1 MVPLGLILI
10 LAVGG
15 GISHGPAP
23 SDSTES
29 DKPSRGTPQWRGYID
44 PDRSSGRVRRHR
56 GPARFGRPDTAW
68 MRHVRDSTGRR
79 LIPNWI
85 GTLHGWGTDE
95 PIYSQQWSLENT
107 GQVVESETGLPGA
120 DIGAVEAWNLTTGDS
135 NVVVAF
141 VDGGIDVRHP
151 DFFGKLAYNEIERKG
166 VAGKDDDDNGY
177 VDDTLGWD
185 FVRGDAVA
193 RDLGGHGSATASLVA
208 AAWDGNGLAGLA
220 PGVRV
225 LPVRVADGGSRVELA
240 NLVDGI
246 DYAVSRKAKVVNLS
260 LGGLTATDGID
271 SAIAR
276 AVRSGAVVV
285 ASSGNEGVDLDKT
298 PRYPAALTMRG
309 LLVVGASTMRDG
321 LSGYS
326 NYSLKKVHLS
336 APGDAILAASLPMP
350 ATLDQEMFE
359 SGLAGWTTGGNST
372 VNWDVETRN
381 GNTWLSD
388 SPGKLYAT
396 SGRSWIRSPKFN
408 ADGHSDLVLS
418 MSLRGSV
425 SGSDLFVIEAAPDTS
440 FTTGVDTLFE
450 LGSFLMQEPMK
461 MGFDVPQDGRPFHVR
476 FSMSSSRPSSISDS
490 GVMIDSLVLYARD
503 VPQPPAGTF
512 ARVWGTSFSAPLVSG
527 ALALML
533 SRNPNASIDSLVAAI
548 KGGAQV
554 VSGLSKASMTGA
566 RLWVP
571 GAFARLEK
579 TTRTVPVVHRGPA
592 VASRRGAL
600 SVLDAGDWTLELRD
614 LRGALQER
622 VAGKGPREI
631 RLRAGSPV
639 AWSFRGSTGE
649 RMDGLVLE
657 P

>member
-1 MVPLGLILI
+1 M
-10 LAVGG
+10 
-15 GISHGPAP
+15 
-23 SDSTES
+23 
-29 DKPSRGTPQWRGYID
+29 
-44 PDRSSGRVRRHR
+44 
-56 GPARFGRPDTAW
+56 
-68 MRHVRDSTGRR
+68 RDSTGRR
-79 LIPNWI
+79 VVPNWI
-85 GTLHGWGTDE
+85 GTLQGWGTDE
-95 PIYSQQWSLENT
+95 PIFSQQWSLSNT

-120 DIGAVEAWNLTTGDS
+120 DIGAVDAWKLTTGDS

-151 DFFGKLAYNEIERKG
+151 DFFGKLAYNETERKG

-193 RDLGGHGSATASLVA
+193 RDLGGHGSATASLVV

-225 LPVRVADGGSRVELA
+225 LPVRVADGGARVELA

-246 DYAVSRKAKVVNLS
+246 DYAVSRKARIINLS
-260 LGGLTATDGID
+260 LGGLTTPEGVD

-298 PRYPAALTMRG
+298 PRYPAALSMRG
-309 LLVVGASTMRDG
+309 LLVVGASTMRDEW
-321 LSGYS
+321 SGYS

-350 ATLDQEMFE
+350 ATLDQEHFE
-359 SGLAGWTTGGNST
+359 SGIAGWTTGGGST
-372 VNWDVETRN
+372 VNWGVETRN

-396 SGRSWIRSPKFN
+396 SGHSWIRSPKLN
-408 ADGHSDLVLS
+408 ADGRSDLVLTLT
-418 MSLRGSV
+418 LRGSV
-425 SGSDLFVIEAAPDTS
+425 SGSDLFLVEAAPDTS
-440 FTTGVDTLFE
+440 FTTDVDTLFE
-450 LGSFLMQEPMK
+450 FGSFLMREPMS
-461 MGFDVPQDGRPFHVR
+461 MGFDVPQDGHPFHVR
-476 FSMSSSRPSSISDS
+476 FSLVSSRPSSTADS
-490 GVMIDSLVLYARD
+490 GVMIDSLALYARD

-512 ARVWGTSFSAPLVSG
+512 ARVWGTSFSSPLVAG
-527 ALALML
+527 ALALLL

-548 KGGAQV
+548 QGGAQV
-554 VSGLSKASMTGA
+554 VPELAKASMTGA
-566 RLWVP
+566 RLWIP
-571 GAFARLEK
+571 GAFTRLEK
-579 TTRTVPVVHRGPA
+579 TTPAVPAAHRGPG
-592 VASRRGAL
+592 VAPRKGAL
-600 SVLDAGDWTLELRD
+600 AVTDPGDWSLELRD
-614 LRGALQER
+614 LRGGLVER
-622 VAGKGPREI
+622 VTGRGPREV

-639 AWSFRGSTGE
+639 AWSFRGSSGV
-649 RMDGLVLE
+649 RANGLVLA